1 MHLKNRNA
9 DITIGVVNNRLYVQ
23 RGQMREYYGTIIGGK
38 AKRCRFK
45 ENKGDQKGEQSK
57 NIFRVHQKQRD

>member
-38 AKRCRFK
+38 AERLLKLLMEWDRAGGNDEGIER
-45 ENKGDQKGEQSK
+45 
-57 NIFRVHQKQRD
+57 

>member
-9 DITIGVVNNRLYVQ
+9 DITIGVVNNRLYIQ

-38 AKRCRFK
+38 AERLLKLLM
-45 ENKGDQKGEQSK
+45 
-57 NIFRVHQKQRD
+57 